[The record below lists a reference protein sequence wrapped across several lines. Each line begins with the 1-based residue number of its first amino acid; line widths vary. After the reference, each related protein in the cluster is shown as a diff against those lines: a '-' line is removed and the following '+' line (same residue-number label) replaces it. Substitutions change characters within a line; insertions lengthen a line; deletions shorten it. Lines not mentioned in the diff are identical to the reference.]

1 MILGVARRA
10 LGGSRGMAAKA
21 LALALVLC
29 ALGLSDATV
38 PSPSPSDGAYP
49 DSACFSRTRGFA

>member
-1 MILGVARRA
+1 
-10 LGGSRGMAAKA
+10 MAAKA

-38 PSPSPSDGAYP
+38 PSPSDGAYP

>member
-1 MILGVARRA
+1 MTLGGARRA
-10 LGGSRGMAAKA
+10 LGGSHGMAAKA